1 MVQPKK
7 DRIPERVGDDHK
19 MLGLLTLEKLTE
31 HWRDVI
37 EVMKPFNH
45 SVAGV
50 LRSARPVTVKDGI
63 VTIEAFY
70 KFHQEKLSE
79 AKTREALAEML
90 KKLFGEKIKV
100 EITLGKK

>member
-1 MVQPKK
+1 MTKK
-7 DRIPERVGDDHK
+7 EGKPVPS
-19 MLGLLTLEKLTE
+19 LGLLTLEKLTE

-70 KFHQEKLSE
+70 PFHKEKLSE
-79 AKTREALAEML
+79 IKSREELSAML
-90 KKLFGEKIKV
+90 KKLFGEKVKI